1 LLQFIAG
8 LIGIQPKC
16 L

>member
-1 LLQFIAG
+1 MAG